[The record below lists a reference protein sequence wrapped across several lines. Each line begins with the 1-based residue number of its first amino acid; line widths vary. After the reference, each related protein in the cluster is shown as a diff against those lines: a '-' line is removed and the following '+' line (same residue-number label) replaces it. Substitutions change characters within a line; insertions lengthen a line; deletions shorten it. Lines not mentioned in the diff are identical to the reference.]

1 MWRIYSTYREP
12 TYAGAMPST
21 PECESRHLRA
31 DAELNRSRI
40 LAAAQQ
46 VFGEQ
51 GVSAPLSDVAARAG
65 VGIATLY
72 RRFPDR
78 TALLRGVVLDAL
90 ERTRAAAVEASE
102 EHDDAFEAL
111 AAYLRAA
118 LELRV
123 SAVIPQV
130 LDVLDLDEPELA
142 AAREASARATEALV
156 DAAHAAG
163 RLPGDVTFVDVG
175 MMLVRIA
182 RPLPGPMSEE
192 LKHDL
197 ARRHLELF
205 IRGLPRD
212 GSAGS
217 HGLAGPE
224 LSRGDLAHMVEHM
237 VEPEVEPRGERT

>member
-1 MWRIYSTYREP
+1 M
-12 TYAGAMPST
+12 
-21 PECESRHLRA
+21 RA
-31 DAELNRSRI
+31 DARRNLEQL
-40 LAAAQQ
+40 LAAARDL
-46 VFGEQ
+46 VADRGA
-51 GVSAPLSDVAARAG
+51 GVALDEVAQRAG

-90 ERTRAAAVEASE
+90 DQTRAVAEQAAE
-102 EHDDAFEAL
+102 EHEDAFEAL

-130 LDVLDLDEPELA
+130 LDVLDLEEPELA

-156 DAAHAAG
+156 DAAHVSGA
-163 RLPGDVTFVDVG
+163 LPEDVTFADVG

-182 RPLPGPMSEE
+182 RPLPGPMGDE
-192 LKHDL
+192 LKHEL

-205 IRGLPRD
+205 IRGLR
-212 GSAGS
+212 AGE
-217 HGLAGPE
+217 GELEGPA
-224 LSRGDLAHMVEHM
+224 LSRSELAEMTHPGSTVSS
-237 VEPEVEPRGERT
+237 

>member
-1 MWRIYSTYREP
+1 MS
-12 TYAGAMPST
+12 M
-21 PECESRHLRA
+21 RA
-31 DAELNRSRI
+31 DARRNLEQL
-40 LAAAQQ
+40 LTAARDLVAEKGAGVALDEVAQ
-46 VFGEQ
+46 
-51 GVSAPLSDVAARAG
+51 RAG

-78 TALLRGVVLDAL
+78 SALLRGVVLDAL
-90 ERTRAAAVEASE
+90 ERTRAAAEQAGD

-130 LDVLDLDEPELA
+130 LDVLDLEEPELA

-156 DAAHAAG
+156 DAAHISG
-163 RLPGDVTFVDVG
+163 QLPGDVTFADVG

-182 RPLPGPMSEE
+182 RPLPGPMPDE

-205 IRGLPRD
+205 IRGLRG
-212 GSAGS
+212 GSGE
-217 HGLAGPE
+217 LAGPE
-224 LSRGDLAHMVEHM
+224 LSRTDLAHMVGSM
-237 VEPEVEPRGERT
+237 VGSVGERT

>member
-1 MWRIYSTYREP
+1 MTMRV
-12 TYAGAMPST
+12 
-21 PECESRHLRA
+21 
-31 DAELNRSRI
+31 DARRNLEQL
-40 LAAAQQ
+40 LAAARDL
-46 VFGEQ
+46 VAEKGA
-51 GVSAPLSDVAARAG
+51 GVALEEVAQRAG

-90 ERTRAAAVEASE
+90 EQTRVVAERALA

-111 AAYLRAA
+111 AAYLRGA

-130 LDVLDLDEPELA
+130 LDVLDLEEPELA
-142 AAREASARATEALV
+142 ASREASAAATEALV
-156 DAAHAAG
+156 DAAHESG
-163 RLPGDVTFVDVG
+163 ELPPDVTFADIG

-182 RPLPGPMSEE
+182 RPLPGPMPPD

-205 IRGLPRD
+205 LRGLRGGE
-212 GSAGS
+212 GS
-217 HGLAGPE
+217 LAGPE
-224 LSRGDLAHMVEHM
+224 LTRAELSDLAHPGPTVS
-237 VEPEVEPRGERT
+237 P

>member
-1 MWRIYSTYREP
+1 M
-12 TYAGAMPST
+12 
-21 PECESRHLRA
+21 RA
-31 DAELNRSRI
+31 DARRNLEQL
-40 LAAAQQ
+40 LAAARDL
-46 VFGEQ
+46 VAEKGA
-51 GVSAPLSDVAARAG
+51 GVALDEVAQRAG

-90 ERTRAAAVEASE
+90 DQTRVAAERAAE

-130 LDVLDLDEPELA
+130 LDVLDLEEPELA
-142 AAREASARATEALV
+142 AGRESLRRGPPRHSSMPRTPSGAL
-156 DAAHAAG
+156 
-163 RLPGDVTFVDVG
+163 PTDVTFADVG

-182 RPLPGPMSEE
+182 RPLPGPMPEQ
-192 LKHDL
+192 LKYDL

-205 IRGLPRD
+205 IRGLR
-212 GSAGS
+212 GGV
-217 HGLAGPE
+217 GELAGPE
-224 LSRGDLAHMVEHM
+224 LSRGDLTRMVGTM
-237 VEPEVEPRGERT
+237 SDPR